1 MQLDIIN
8 FDGKKVGSVELTDS
22 IFGVEPR
29 ADILHRVVTWQR
41 AKQRAGTHAVKSVS
55 DVAGSG
61 KKAFKQ
67 KKTGNARQGER
78 YNVHM
83 RGGGVV
89 HGPVVRDHSIDLP
102 KKIRSLG
109 LKMALSSKAQDGS
122 LVIIDSE
129 KLAAAKTNTFAKQL
143 KKLDIASA
151 LFVGA
156 AELDE
161 NFKKSA
167 ANIANID
174 VLPTMGLNVLDILKH
189 EKLVLTADAVKAVEA
204 RLAYYIRIEGKQN
217 GRKNS

>member
-1 MQLDIIN
+1 MQVNVIN
-8 FDGKKVGSVELTDS
+8 FDGKAVGKIDLQDS
-22 IFGVEPR
+22 IFGLDAR

-41 AKQRAGTHAVKSVS
+41 AKARAGTHAVKTVS

-109 LKMALSSKAQDGS
+109 LKMALSSKLKEDS
-122 LVIIDSE
+122 LIVVDSE
-129 KLAAAKTNTFAKQL
+129 KLSAAKTGAFAKQL
-143 KKLDIASA
+143 KKLNIASA
-151 LFVGA
+151 LFVGGDT
-156 AELDE
+156 LDE

-167 ANIANID
+167 SNIVNVD
-174 VLPTMGLNVLDILKH
+174 VLPTVGLNVLDILKH
-189 EKLVLTADAVKAVEA
+189 EKLVLTADAVKAIEA
-204 RLAYYIRIEGKQN
+204 RLAA
-217 GRKNS
+217 

>member
-22 IFGVEPR
+22 IFGLEPR

-102 KKIRSLG
+102 KKIRALG
-109 LKMALSSKAQDGS
+109 LKMALSSKAKDGS

-129 KLAAAKTNTFAKQL
+129 KLAAAKTNAFAKQL

-156 AELDE
+156 TELDE

-174 VLPTMGLNVLDILKH
+174 VLPTIGLNVLDILKH

-204 RLAYYIRIEGKQN
+204 RLA
-217 GRKNS
+217 

>member
-22 IFGVEPR
+22 IFGLEPR

-41 AKQRAGTHAVKSVS
+41 AKQRAGTHAVKTVS

-109 LKMALSSKAQDGS
+109 LKMALSSKAKDGS
-122 LVIIDSE
+122 LIIIDSE
-129 KLAAAKTNTFAKQL
+129 KLEAAKTNAFAKQL

-156 AELDE
+156 ADLDE

-174 VLPTMGLNVLDILKH
+174 VLPTIGLNVLDILKH
-189 EKLVLTADAVKAVEA
+189 EKLVLTADAVKAIEA
-204 RLAYYIRIEGKQN
+204 RLA
-217 GRKNS
+217 

>member
-8 FDGKKVGSVELTDS
+8 FDGKTVGKVELADG
-22 IFGVEPR
+22 IFGIEPR
-29 ADILHRVVTWQR
+29 TDILHRVVTWQR
-41 AKQRAGTHAVKSVS
+41 AKSRAGTHAVKTVS

-61 KKAFKQ
+61 KKLFKQ
-67 KKTGNARQGER
+67 KKTGNAREGER

-102 KKIRSLG
+102 KKVRSLG
-109 LKMALSSKAQDGS
+109 LKMALSSKAADGN
-122 LVIIDSE
+122 LIIIDSE
-129 KLAAAKTNTFAKQL
+129 KLGAAKTGAFAKQL

-156 AELDE
+156 SDLDE

-167 ANIANID
+167 ANIPNID
-174 VLPTMGLNVLDILKH
+174 ALPTIGLNVLDILKH
-189 EKLVLTADAVKAVEA
+189 DKLVLTADAVKAVEA
-204 RLAYYIRIEGKQN
+204 RLA
-217 GRKNS
+217 

>member
-8 FDGKKVGSVELTDS
+8 FDGKKVGSVELADS
-22 IFGVEPR
+22 IFGIEPR

-41 AKQRAGTHAVKSVS
+41 AKSRAGTHAVKTVS
-55 DVAGSG
+55 DVQGSG

-102 KKIRSLG
+102 KKIRALG
-109 LKMALSSKAQDGS
+109 LKMALSSKAKDGS
-122 LVIIDSE
+122 LVVIDSE
-129 KLAAAKTNTFAKQL
+129 KLAAGKTNAFAKQL
-143 KKLDIASA
+143 KKLEIASA

-156 AELDE
+156 TELDE
-161 NFKKSA
+161 NFVKSA
-167 ANIANID
+167 ANIANVD
-174 VLPTMGLNVLDILKH
+174 VLPTIGLNVLDILKH

-204 RLAYYIRIEGKQN
+204 RLA
-217 GRKNS
+217 

>member
-22 IFGVEPR
+22 VFGLEPR

-102 KKIRSLG
+102 KKVRSLG
-109 LKMALSSKAQDGS
+109 LKMALSSKAKDGS

-129 KLAAAKTNTFAKQL
+129 KLESAKTNAFAKQL

-156 AELDE
+156 TELDE

-174 VLPTMGLNVLDILKH
+174 VLPTIGLNVLDVLKH

-204 RLAYYIRIEGKQN
+204 RLA
-217 GRKNS
+217 

>member
-22 IFGVEPR
+22 IFGLEPR

-41 AKQRAGTHAVKSVS
+41 AKQRAGTHAVKTVS

-129 KLAAAKTNTFAKQL
+129 KLSSAKTNAFAKQL
-143 KKLDIASA
+143 KKLNIASA

-156 AELDE
+156 TELDE

-174 VLPTMGLNVLDILKH
+174 ALPTIGLNVLDILKH

-204 RLAYYIRIEGKQN
+204 RLA
-217 GRKNS
+217 

>member
-1 MQLDIIN
+1 MTTDKGKVNKMQIDIIN
-8 FDGKKVGSVELTDS
+8 FDGKSVGKAQLSDV

-41 AKQRAGTHAVKSVS
+41 ANARAGTHAVKTVS

-89 HGPVVRDHSIDLP
+89 HGPVVRDHGIDLP
-102 KKIRSLG
+102 KKIRALG
-109 LKMALSSKAQDGS
+109 LKMALSSKVKDGT
-122 LVIIDSE
+122 LVVIDSD
-129 KLAAAKTNTFAKQL
+129 KLAAAKTGAFAKQL
-143 KKLDIASA
+143 KKLDWASA
-151 LFVGA
+151 LIVVA
-156 AELDE
+156 ATPDE
-161 NFKKSA
+161 NLRKSA

-174 VLPTMGLNVLDILKH
+174 VLPTIGLNVLDILKH
-189 EKLVLTADAVKAVEA
+189 DKLVLTADAVKAVEA
-204 RLAYYIRIEGKQN
+204 RLA
-217 GRKNS
+217 

>member
-8 FDGKKVGSVELTDS
+8 FDGKKVGSVELESS
-22 IFGVEPR
+22 IFGLEPR

-55 DVAGSG
+55 EVAGSG

-109 LKMALSSKAQDGS
+109 LKMALSSKAKDGS

-129 KLAAAKTNTFAKQL
+129 KLATAKTNAFAKQL

-174 VLPTMGLNVLDILKH
+174 ALPTIGLNVLDILKH

-204 RLAYYIRIEGKQN
+204 RLA
-217 GRKNS
+217 

>member
-1 MQLDIIN
+1 MQVDIIN
-8 FDGKKVGSVELTDS
+8 FDGKAVGKVELTDA
-22 IFGVEPR
+22 IFGVSPR

-41 AKQRAGTHAVKSVS
+41 AKSRAGTHAVKTVS

-67 KKTGNARQGER
+67 KKTGNARQGEK

-102 KKIRSLG
+102 KKVRSLG
-109 LKMALSSKAQDGS
+109 LKMALSSKVAEGN

-129 KLAAAKTNTFAKQL
+129 KLSAAKTGAFAKQL

-156 AELDE
+156 TDLDE

-167 ANIANID
+167 ANIPNID
-174 VLPTMGLNVLDILKH
+174 ALPTIGLNVLDILKH
-189 EKLVLTADAVKAVEA
+189 DKLVLTADAVKAVEA
-204 RLAYYIRIEGKQN
+204 RLA
-217 GRKNS
+217 

>member
-1 MQLDIIN
+1 MQVEILN
-8 FDGKKVGSVELTDS
+8 LDGKSTGKIELQDS
-22 IFGVEPR
+22 IFGIDPR

-41 AKQRAGTHAVKSVS
+41 ANARAGTHAVKTVS

-61 KKAFKQ
+61 RKAFKQ

-83 RGGGVV
+83 RGCGVV
-89 HGPVVRDHSIDLP
+89 HGPVVRDHGIDLP

-109 LKMALSSKAQDGS
+109 LKMALSSKVKEGA
-122 LVIIDSE
+122 LIVIDSE
-129 KLAAAKTNTFAKQL
+129 KMKEVKTSTLAKQL
-143 KKLDIASA
+143 KKMNIASA

-156 AELDE
+156 ETVDT

-167 ANIANID
+167 ANIINVD
-174 VLPTMGLNVLDILKH
+174 VLPTIGLNVLDILKH

-204 RLAYYIRIEGKQN
+204 RLA
-217 GRKNS
+217 

>member
-22 IFGVEPR
+22 IFGLEPR

-109 LKMALSSKAQDGS
+109 LKMALSSKIKDGS
-122 LVIIDSE
+122 LVVIDSE
-129 KLAAAKTNTFAKQL
+129 KLGAAKTNAFAKQL

-156 AELDE
+156 TELDE

-174 VLPTMGLNVLDILKH
+174 ALPTIGLNVLDILKH
-189 EKLVLTADAVKAVEA
+189 DKLVLTADAVKAVEA
-204 RLAYYIRIEGKQN
+204 RLA
-217 GRKNS
+217 

>member
-22 IFGVEPR
+22 IFGLEPR

-102 KKIRSLG
+102 KKVRSLG

-129 KLAAAKTNTFAKQL
+129 KLAAAKTNAFAKQL
-143 KKLDIASA
+143 KKLGIASA

-156 AELDE
+156 TELDE

-174 VLPTMGLNVLDILKH
+174 VLPTIGLNVLDILKH

-204 RLAYYIRIEGKQN
+204 RLA
-217 GRKNS
+217 

>member
-8 FDGKKVGSVELTDS
+8 FEGKKVGSVELTDG
-22 IFGVEPR
+22 IFGLEPR

-102 KKIRSLG
+102 KKIRALG
-109 LKMALSSKAQDGS
+109 LKMALSSKLKDGS
-122 LVIIDSE
+122 LVVIDSE
-129 KLAAAKTNTFAKQL
+129 KLESAKTNVFAKQL

-174 VLPTMGLNVLDILKH
+174 VLPTIGLNVLDILNH
-189 EKLVLTADAVKAVEA
+189 EKLVLTADAVKAIEA
-204 RLAYYIRIEGKQN
+204 RLA
-217 GRKNS
+217 

>member
-1 MQLDIIN
+1 MQVDTIN
-8 FDGKKVGSVELTDS
+8 FDGKAVGKVELTDA
-22 IFGVEPR
+22 IFGVSPR

-41 AKQRAGTHAVKSVS
+41 AKSRAGTHAVKTVS

-67 KKTGNARQGER
+67 KKTGNARQGEK

-102 KKIRSLG
+102 KKVRALG
-109 LKMALSSKAQDGS
+109 LKMALSSKVAEGN

-129 KLAAAKTNTFAKQL
+129 KLSSAKTGAFAKQL

-156 AELDE
+156 TD
-161 NFKKSA
+161 
-167 ANIANID
+167 
-174 VLPTMGLNVLDILKH
+174 
-189 EKLVLTADAVKAVEA
+189 
-204 RLAYYIRIEGKQN
+204 
-217 GRKNS
+217 

>member
-22 IFGVEPR
+22 IFGLEPR

-41 AKQRAGTHAVKSVS
+41 AKSRAGTHAVKTVS
-55 DVAGSG
+55 DVQGSG

-102 KKIRSLG
+102 KKIRALG
-109 LKMALSSKAQDGS
+109 LKMALSSKAKDGS

-129 KLAAAKTNTFAKQL
+129 KLAAAKTNAFAKQL
-143 KKLDIASA
+143 KKLEIASA

-156 AELDE
+156 TELDE

-189 EKLVLTADAVKAVEA
+189 EKLVLTADAVKAIEA
-204 RLAYYIRIEGKQN
+204 RLA
-217 GRKNS
+217 

>member
-1 MQLDIIN
+1 MQVDVIN
-8 FDGKKVGSVELTDS
+8 FDGKSVGKVDLADQ

-41 AKQRAGTHAVKSVS
+41 AKSRAGTHAVKTVS

-67 KKTGNARQGER
+67 KKTGNARQGEK

-89 HGPVVRDHSIDLP
+89 HGPVVRDHAIDLP

-109 LKMALSSKAQDGS
+109 LKMALSSKVKEGN
-122 LVIIDSE
+122 LVVIDSE
-129 KLAAAKTNTFAKQL
+129 KLSAARTGAFAKQL
-143 KKLDIASA
+143 KKLNLNSA

-156 AELDE
+156 DSLDE
-161 NFKKSA
+161 NFRKSA
-167 ANIANID
+167 ANIANVD
-174 VLPTMGLNVLDILKH
+174 ALPTIGLNVLDILKH
-189 EKLVLTADAVKAVEA
+189 DKLVLTADAVKAVEA
-204 RLAYYIRIEGKQN
+204 RLA
-217 GRKNS
+217 

>member
-8 FDGKKVGSVELTDS
+8 FDGKVVGKADLDES

-41 AKQRAGTHAVKSVS
+41 AKSRAGTHAVKTVS

-102 KKIRSLG
+102 KKIRALG

-129 KLAAAKTNTFAKQL
+129 KLAQAKTGAFAKQL
-143 KKLDIASA
+143 KKLEIASA

-156 AELDE
+156 TELDE

-174 VLPTMGLNVLDILKH
+174 ILPTMGLNVLDILKH

-204 RLAYYIRIEGKQN
+204 RLA
-217 GRKNS
+217 

>member
-8 FDGKKVGSVELTDS
+8 FDGKTVGKVELADG
-22 IFGVEPR
+22 IFGIEPR

-41 AKQRAGTHAVKSVS
+41 AKSRAGTHAVKTVS

-61 KKAFKQ
+61 KKLFKQ
-67 KKTGNARQGER
+67 KKTGNAREGER

-102 KKIRSLG
+102 KKVRSLG
-109 LKMALSSKAQDGS
+109 LKMALSSKAADGN

-129 KLAAAKTNTFAKQL
+129 KLSAAKTGAFAKQL

-156 AELDE
+156 DTLDE

-167 ANIANID
+167 ANIPNID
-174 VLPTMGLNVLDILKH
+174 ALPTIGLNVLDILKH
-189 EKLVLTADAVKAVEA
+189 DKLVLTADAVKAVEA
-204 RLAYYIRIEGKQN
+204 RLA
-217 GRKNS
+217 

>member
-1 MQLDIIN
+1 MQVEILN
-8 FDGKKVGSVELTDS
+8 LDGKSVGKVNLVDS
-22 IFGVEPR
+22 IFGIDPR

-41 AKQRAGTHAVKSVS
+41 ANARAGTHAVKTVS

-61 KKAFKQ
+61 KKAFRQ
-67 KKTGNARQGER
+67 KKTGNAREGER

-89 HGPVVRDHSIDLP
+89 HGPVVRDHNIDLP

-109 LKMALSSKAQDGS
+109 LKMALSSKLKEGA
-122 LVIIDSE
+122 LIVIDSE
-129 KLAAAKTNTFAKQL
+129 KMKEAKTATLAKQL
-143 KKLDIASA
+143 KKMNIASA

-156 AELDE
+156 EKVDE

-167 ANIANID
+167 ANIINVD
-174 VLPTMGLNVLDILKH
+174 VLPTIGLNVLDILKH

-204 RLAYYIRIEGKQN
+204 RLA
-217 GRKNS
+217 

>member
-22 IFGVEPR
+22 IFGLDPR

-41 AKQRAGTHAVKSVS
+41 AKQRAGTHAVKTVS
-55 DVAGSG
+55 DVQGSG

-109 LKMALSSKAQDGS
+109 LKMALSSKIKDGS
-122 LVIIDSE
+122 LVVIDSE
-129 KLAAAKTNTFAKQL
+129 KLAAAKTNAFAKQL
-143 KKLDIASA
+143 KKLEIVSA

-156 AELDE
+156 DQLDE

-189 EKLVLTADAVKAVEA
+189 EKLVLTADAVKAIEA
-204 RLAYYIRIEGKQN
+204 RLA
-217 GRKNS
+217 

>member
-1 MQLDIIN
+1 MVATELKVNKMQVDIIN
-8 FDGKKVGSVELTDS
+8 FDGKAVGKAELQDS
-22 IFGVEPR
+22 IFGIEPR

-41 AKQRAGTHAVKSVS
+41 AKSRAGTHAVKTVS

-67 KKTGNARQGER
+67 KKTGNARQGEK

-89 HGPVVRDHSIDLP
+89 HGPVVRDHAIDLP

-109 LKMALSSKAQDGS
+109 LKMALSSKVKEGS
-122 LVIIDSE
+122 LIVIDSE
-129 KLAAAKTNTFAKQL
+129 KLKAAKTNAFAKQL
-143 KKLDIASA
+143 KKLNIASA

-156 AELDE
+156 DALDE

-167 ANIANID
+167 ANIENID
-174 VLPTMGLNVLDILKH
+174 VLPTIGLNVLDILKH

-204 RLAYYIRIEGKQN
+204 RLA
-217 GRKNS
+217 

>member
-1 MQLDIIN
+1 MQVDILN
-8 FDGKKVGSVELTDS
+8 LDGKSVGKVELSDG
-22 IFGVEPR
+22 IFGIDPR

-41 AKQRAGTHAVKSVS
+41 ANARAGTHAVKTVS

-61 KKAFKQ
+61 RKAFKQ

-109 LKMALSSKAQDGS
+109 LKMALSSKVKDGS
-122 LVIIDSE
+122 LIIIDSE
-129 KLAAAKTNTFAKQL
+129 KMKEAKTSTLAKQL
-143 KKLDIASA
+143 KKMKIDSA

-156 AELDE
+156 ETIDT

-167 ANIANID
+167 ANIINVD
-174 VLPTMGLNVLDILKH
+174 VLPTIGLNVLDILKH
-189 EKLVLTADAVKAVEA
+189 DKLVLTADAVKAVEA
-204 RLAYYIRIEGKQN
+204 RLA
-217 GRKNS
+217 

>member
-1 MQLDIIN
+1 MQVDVIN
-8 FDGKKVGSVELTDS
+8 FDGKSVGKIELADQ
-22 IFGVEPR
+22 IFGIDAR

-41 AKQRAGTHAVKSVS
+41 AKSRAGTHAVKTVS

-109 LKMALSSKAQDGS
+109 LKMALSSKVKDGN
-122 LVIIDSE
+122 LVVIDSE
-129 KLAAAKTNTFAKQL
+129 KLASVKTAALAKQL
-143 KKLDIASA
+143 KKLDIKSA

-156 AELDE
+156 DALDE
-161 NFKKSA
+161 NFRKSV

-174 VLPTMGLNVLDILKH
+174 ALPTVGLNVLDILKH
-189 EKLVLTADAVKAVEA
+189 DKLVLTADAVKAVEA
-204 RLAYYIRIEGKQN
+204 RLA
-217 GRKNS
+217 

>member
-22 IFGVEPR
+22 IFGIEPR

-41 AKQRAGTHAVKSVS
+41 AKQRAGTHAVKTVS

-109 LKMALSSKAQDGS
+109 LKMALSSKAKDGS

-129 KLAAAKTNTFAKQL
+129 KLEAAKTNAFAKQL
-143 KKLDIASA
+143 RKLEIASA

-156 AELDE
+156 TELDE

-174 VLPTMGLNVLDILKH
+174 VLPTIGLNVLDILKH

-204 RLAYYIRIEGKQN
+204 RLA
-217 GRKNS
+217 

>member
-1 MQLDIIN
+1 MQVDILN
-8 FDGKKVGSVELTDS
+8 LDGKSVGKVDLSDN
-22 IFGVEPR
+22 IFGIDPR

-41 AKQRAGTHAVKSVS
+41 ANARAGTHAVKTVS

-67 KKTGNARQGER
+67 KKTGNAREGER

-102 KKIRSLG
+102 KKIRALG
-109 LKMALSSKAQDGS
+109 LKMALSSKMKEGS

-129 KLAAAKTNTFAKQL
+129 KMSEAKTSKLAKQL
-143 KKLDIASA
+143 KNMKIDSA

-156 AELDE
+156 DSVDA

-167 ANIANID
+167 ANIVNVD
-174 VLPTMGLNVLDILKH
+174 VLPTIGLNVLDILKH

-204 RLAYYIRIEGKQN
+204 RLA
-217 GRKNS
+217 

>member
-1 MQLDIIN
+1 MQVEILN
-8 FDGKKVGSVELTDS
+8 LDGKAVGKVDLQDG
-22 IFGVEPR
+22 IFGIDPR

-41 AKQRAGTHAVKSVS
+41 ANARAGTHAVKTVS

-67 KKTGNARQGER
+67 KKTGNAREGER

-89 HGPVVRDHSIDLP
+89 HGPVVRDHNIDLP

-109 LKMALSSKAQDGS
+109 LKMALSSKVKEGA
-122 LVIIDSE
+122 LIIIDSE
-129 KLAAAKTNTFAKQL
+129 KMKEAKTATLAKQL
-143 KKLDIASA
+143 KKMKIESA

-156 AELDE
+156 EKVDE

-167 ANIANID
+167 ANIINVD
-174 VLPTMGLNVLDILKH
+174 VLPTIGLNVLDILKH

-204 RLAYYIRIEGKQN
+204 RLA
-217 GRKNS
+217 

>member
-1 MQLDIIN
+1 MQVNVIN
-8 FDGKKVGSVELTDS
+8 FDGKAVGKIDLQDS
-22 IFGVEPR
+22 IFGLDAR

-41 AKQRAGTHAVKSVS
+41 AKARAGTHAVKTVS

-109 LKMALSSKAQDGS
+109 LKMALSSKLKEDS
-122 LVIIDSE
+122 LIVIDSE
-129 KLAAAKTNTFAKQL
+129 KLSAVKTGAFAKQL
-143 KKLDIASA
+143 KKLNIASA
-151 LFVGA
+151 LFVGGDT
-156 AELDE
+156 LDE

-167 ANIANID
+167 SNIVNID
-174 VLPTMGLNVLDILKH
+174 VLPTVGLNVLDILKH
-189 EKLVLTADAVKAVEA
+189 EKLVLTADAVKAIEA
-204 RLAYYIRIEGKQN
+204 RLAA
-217 GRKNS
+217 

>member
-1 MQLDIIN
+1 MQANVIN
-8 FDGKKVGSVELTDS
+8 FDGKTVGKIELQDS
-22 IFGVEPR
+22 IFGLDAR
-29 ADILHRVVTWQR
+29 ADVLHRVVTWQR
-41 AKQRAGTHAVKSVS
+41 ARARAGTHAVKTVS

-109 LKMALSSKAQDGS
+109 LKMALSSKAKDNA
-122 LVIIDSE
+122 LVIVDSE
-129 KLAAAKTNTFAKQL
+129 KLSATKTAAFAKQL
-143 KKLDIASA
+143 KKLEISSA

-156 AELDE
+156 DALDE

-167 ANIANID
+167 ANINNVD
-174 VLPTMGLNVLDILKH
+174 VLPTVGLNVLDILKH
-189 EKLVLTADAVKAVEA
+189 DKLVLTADAVKAIEK
-204 RLAYYIRIEGKQN
+204 RLGA
-217 GRKNS
+217 